1 MMPITGD
8 RPGLALLSKRV
19 GENFCLYGPWLT
31 PPPSSELE
39 AGFQPTL
46 AFISPLLLVPITA
59 GGRHSLSQLYNQ

>member
-1 MMPITGD
+1 MKTSAYMD
-8 RPGLALLSKRV
+8 LGL
-19 GENFCLYGPWLT
+19 